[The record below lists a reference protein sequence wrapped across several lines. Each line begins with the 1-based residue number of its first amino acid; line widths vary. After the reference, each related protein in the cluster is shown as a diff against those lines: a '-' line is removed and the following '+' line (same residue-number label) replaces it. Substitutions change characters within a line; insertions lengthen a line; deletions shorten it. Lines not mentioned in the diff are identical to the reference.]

1 MDRNARLAA
10 CDQRGR
16 CVVSLTRLIEPRPIH
31 IAFQLKDVEPHGPVY
46 VPLKDLRMLRRR
58 AGQLLVPNGSN
69 LAVANEGVTT
79 SWFSFFREPSFC
91 SLPDAAASGAR
102 GIIQKTIAT

>member
-1 MDRNARLAA
+1 MVPYMSLSRTCACYAA
-10 CDQRGR
+10 AAGR
-16 CVVSLTRLIEPRPIH
+16 
-31 IAFQLKDVEPHGPVY
+31 
-46 VPLKDLRMLRRR
+46 
-58 AGQLLVPNGSN
+58 LLVPNGSN